1 MTTAARRAP
10 KRRRSGRRRSVRR
23 TTKELLAWIGQLAA
37 AAALVSTL
45 IGLVFVFRPGCKPQD
60 VAKATIS
67 DVHVRP
73 MTFERYLALQ
83 GLARG
88 NVSEA
93 QLRRPGETVAFHYEI
108 TGLSGQHLPLR
119 WVLSD
124 NASSA
129 PVAEYDG
136 VTIVPSTNDD
146 ARDWY
151 VWVPV
156 PKTRRTYYVTVTI
169 YQPQKQRVPLK
180 HFDTPPF
187 SGTRG

>member
-1 MTTAARRAP
+1 
-10 KRRRSGRRRSVRR
+10 VRR
-23 TTKELLAWIGQLAA
+23 TTKELLALIGQLAA
-37 AAALVSTL
+37 AASLVSTL
-45 IGLVFVFRPGCKPQD
+45 VALVFVFRPGCKPQD

-73 MTFERYLALQ
+73 MTLGRYYAMQ
-83 GLARG
+83 GLDRG
-88 NVSEA
+88 NLSAA
-93 QLRRPGETVAFHYEI
+93 QLQSPGETVAFHYEI
-108 TGLSGQHLPLR
+108 TGLSGKHLPLR

-124 NASSA
+124 NATGA
-129 PVAEYDG
+129 PVKEDDAQ
-136 VTIVPSTNDD
+136 TIVPSTNDE

-156 PKTRRTYYVTVTI
+156 PKTRRMYYVTVTI

-187 SGTRG
+187 SGTRA

>member
-1 MTTAARRAP
+1 
-10 KRRRSGRRRSVRR
+10 VRR
-23 TTKELLAWIGQLAA
+23 TTKELLALIGQLAA

-45 IGLVFVFRPGCKPQD
+45 VGLVFVFRPGCRPQD

-83 GLARG
+83 GVARG

-93 QLRRPGETVAFHYEI
+93 QLRLPGETVAFHYEI
-108 TGLSGQHLPLR
+108 TGLSGKQLPLR
-119 WVLSD
+119 WVLND
-124 NASSA
+124 NATSA
-129 PVAEYDG
+129 PVAEYDA
-136 VTIVPSTNDD
+136 VTIVPSTNDE

-151 VWVPV
+151 VWVPL
-156 PKTRRTYYVTVTI
+156 PKTRRKYYVTVTI
-169 YQPQKQRVPLK
+169 YQPQKERVPLK

-187 SGTRG
+187 SGTRA

>member
-1 MTTAARRAP
+1 MRGSTN
-10 KRRRSGRRRSVRR
+10 
-23 TTKELLAWIGQLAA
+23 ELLASIGQLAA
-37 AAALVSTL
+37 AATLVSTL
-45 IGLVFVFRPGCKPQD
+45 VGLVFVFRPGCKPQD

-73 MTFERYLALQ
+73 MTFGRYLALQ

-88 NVSEA
+88 NLSEA
-93 QLRRPGETVAFHYEI
+93 QLRRAGETVAFHYEL
-108 TGLSGQHLPLR
+108 TGLSGRRLPLR

-124 NASSA
+124 NATSA

-136 VTIVPSTNDD
+136 VTIVPSTNDE

-151 VWVPV
+151 VWVPL
-156 PKTRRTYYVTVTI
+156 PKMRRTYYVTVTI
-169 YQPQKQRVPLK
+169 YQPQQQRVPLK

-187 SGTRG
+187 SGTRS